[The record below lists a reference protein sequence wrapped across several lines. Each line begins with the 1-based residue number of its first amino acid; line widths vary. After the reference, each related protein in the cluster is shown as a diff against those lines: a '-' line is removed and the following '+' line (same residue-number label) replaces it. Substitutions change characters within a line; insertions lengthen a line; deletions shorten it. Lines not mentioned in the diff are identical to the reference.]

1 MSFELTLTSCRIGDI
16 PRPATVDDDENED
29 EDEYEDEEE
38 ESPYAGISM
47 SDEEKQAVLDLL
59 RDAWTRARDGWTRFR
74 LETPDGPVSILAAGL
89 SEPLKFPM
97 FKVRPRALTGRIVDL
112 VFALM
117 REGNLYLRFGQD
129 LSAGVVLSEHQRRR
143 LTGHIRILEVCTT
156 PAELLHYLEEK
167 RDARLQVDP
176 NAFKE
181 SWNDL
186 ADDAQAACQ
195 TLVRDRKAGE
205 EKFQRLIEKD
215 PGNGY
220 FYLARGRAY
229 ESLGETSLAAADYQS
244 AVNLLH
250 EGDLFQVDA
259 LRALARVT
267 ESGT

>member
-29 EDEYEDEEE
+29 EYEDEDE

-117 REGNLYLRFGQD
+117 RDGNLYLRFDQD

-167 RDARLQVDP
+167 RDARLRVDLD
-176 NAFKE
+176 AFNE

-186 ADDAQAACQ
+186 TDDAEAAGRS
-195 TLVRDRKAGE
+195 LVRDRKDGE
-205 EKFQRLIEKD
+205 EKFQQLIEKN
-215 PGNGY
+215 PGNG
-220 FYLARGRAY
+220 FVYLARGRAS
-229 ESLGETSLAAADYQS
+229 EALDETSLAAADYQS

-250 EGDLFQVDA
+250 GGADLFHEAA

-267 ESGT
+267 ESRT